1 MSTDLNT
8 ACSARKSQRV
18 TVATIVAA
26 IAICAIGAV
35 TVVSRQKLSTNQKA
49 KAAVASQELNAAAQ
63 DTRLDVPTPPNG
75 PSSEDKERLAAGLR
89 GMIDQSTEGL
99 VQVQHA
105 DGSVSLNLDEH
116 FENVTVAK
124 VNKNGSVSQS
134 CVDNPQAAG
143 AFFGI
148 DPRLIERRPRV
159 VTPKNH
165 DQ

>member
-1 MSTDLNT
+1 VGTDLNT
-8 ACSARKSQRV
+8 PYSAKKSRRV
-18 TVATIVAA
+18 TLTTIAAA

-35 TVVSRQKLSTNQKA
+35 TVVSRQKLSTHQKA
-49 KAAVASQELNAAAQ
+49 KAAVASQNSAAQ
-63 DTRLDVPTPPNG
+63 DTRLDNPTPPDG
-75 PSSEDKERLAAGLR
+75 PSLEDKERLAAGLR

-99 VQVQHA
+99 VQVEHA

-124 VNKNGSVSQS
+124 FNKNGSVSQS

-148 DPRLIERRPRV
+148 DPKLIERRPRV
-159 VTPKNH
+159 VTPRN
-165 DQ
+165 Q